1 MIDNKTIS
9 SLRMLSVDMI
19 EKAKSGHP
27 GLPLGSAP
35 MLYTLYKDFLNF
47 NPEKPKWIN
56 RDRFVLSAGH
66 GSAILY
72 SLLNLF
78 GFDVSIDDIKNFRQW
93 GSKTPGHPEY
103 GDTDGVDATTGPL
116 GQGITMA
123 VGMALAEAHV
133 RSHFTVDGWSP
144 VDHYTYALVGDGC
157 LMEGIS
163 HEAASFAG
171 SFKLG
176 RLIVLYDSNNISIE
190 GNTDITFHDDTLKRF
205 EAYGWH
211 TQRVEDGNDIE
222 KIKEAIENAKKDERP
237 SIIEVKTV
245 IGFGAGSVE
254 GSEKSH
260 GAPIGEDNRKALV
273 EKIKWNETE
282 EFTVPEDVK
291 ENAAKIVEE
300 KKKIYVEYKKK
311 LEEYESKN
319 PEKYR
324 EYIDWIHFKHEA
336 DLSKLLDSKEKD
348 ATRSASGAALQKV
361 AKAIPNMIGGS
372 ADLGPSNNSQIKD
385 SGFISSSDYNERNIH
400 FGVREFAMAAISNG
414 ISLHGG
420 LKPFCA
426 TFFVFSDYM
435 KPAMRLAA
443 LMNLPVTY
451 ILTHDSIGVG
461 EDGPTHEPIE
471 HLAMLRSLP
480 NFSVIRPADFNETVH
495 AWEVAQKATKPTALI
510 LSRQK
515 LETLKIES
523 ENLKY
528 GAYIAKTEKD
538 KLDLVVVATGS
549 EVGVTMEASK
559 ILEDKGYGV
568 RVVSMPSWD
577 LFDEQDEEYRE
588 SVLPCG
594 VKTASVEALSTFGWD
609 KYTKGGLKIGL
620 DRFGASAPGSELFE
634 HFGFTPEKIADKLES
649 FIKEN

>member
-123 VGMALAEAHV
+123 VGMALAEAHM

-300 KKKIYVEYKKK
+300 KKKVYDEYKKK
-311 LEEYESKN
+311 LQEYESKN
-319 PEKYR
+319 PDKYR

-348 ATRSASGAALQKV
+348 ATRSASGAALQEV

-414 ISLHGG
+414 IALHGG

-495 AWEVAQKATKPTALI
+495 AWEVAKKATKPTALI

-523 ENLKY
+523 GNLKY

-577 LFDEQDEEYRE
+577 LFDEQDKEYRE

-609 KYTKGGLKIGL
+609 RYTKGGLKIGL

>member
-123 VGMALAEAHV
+123 VGMALAEAYM

-190 GNTDITFHDDTLKRF
+190 GNTNITFHDDTLKRF

-348 ATRSASGAALQKV
+348 ATRSASGAALQEV

-414 ISLHGG
+414 IALHGG

-443 LMNLPVTY
+443 VMNLPVTY

-515 LETLKIES
+515 LETLKMES

-577 LFDEQDEEYRE
+577 LFDEQDKEYRE

-609 KYTKGGLKIGL
+609 RYTKGGLKIGL

>member
-19 EKAKSGHP
+19 EKANSGHP

-103 GDTDGVDATTGPL
+103 GETDGVDATTGPL

-123 VGMALAEAHV
+123 VGMALAEAHM

-171 SFKLG
+171 SYKLG

-211 TQRVEDGNDIE
+211 TQKVEDGNDTE
-222 KIKEAIENAKKDERP
+222 KIKEAIENAKKDNRP
-237 SIIEVKTV
+237 SIIEVKTI

-260 GAPIGEDNRKALV
+260 GAPIGVDNRKVLV
-273 EKIKWNETE
+273 EKIKWAEKD
-282 EFTVPEDVK
+282 EFNVPQDVR
-291 ENAAKIVEE
+291 ENAEKIVEE
-300 KKKIYVEYKKK
+300 KKKVYDEYKKK

-336 DLSKLLDSKEKD
+336 DLSALIDSKDKD
-348 ATRSASGAALQKV
+348 ATRSASGTALQEV
-361 AKAIPNMIGGS
+361 AKAIPNLIGGS
-372 ADLGPSNNSQIKD
+372 ADLGPSNKSEIKD
-385 SGFISSSDYNERNIH
+385 GGFMSADNFEGRNIH

-414 ISLHGG
+414 IALHGG

-435 KPAMRLAA
+435 KPALRLAA

-480 NFSVIRPADFNETVH
+480 NFSVIRPADFNETVY
-495 AWEVAQKATKPTALI
+495 AWEVAQKAKKPTALI

-523 ENLKY
+523 GNLKY
-528 GAYIAKTEKD
+528 GAYIAKKEKD
-538 KLDLVVVATGS
+538 KLDLVIIATGS

-559 ILEDKGYGV
+559 ILEEKGYGV

-577 LFDEQDEEYRE
+577 LFDEQDKEYRE
-588 SVLPCG
+588 NVLPCS

-609 KYTKGGLKIGL
+609 RYTKGGLKIGL

-649 FIKEN
+649 YIKEN

>member
-123 VGMALAEAHV
+123 VGMALAEAHM

-348 ATRSASGAALQKV
+348 ATRSASGAALQEL

-414 ISLHGG
+414 IALHGG

-515 LETLKIES
+515 LETLKMES

-577 LFDEQDEEYRE
+577 LFDEQDKEYRE

>member
-123 VGMALAEAHV
+123 VGMALAEAHM

-190 GNTDITFHDDTLKRF
+190 GNTEITFHDDTLKRF

-211 TQRVEDGNDIE
+211 TQRVEDGNDTE

-273 EKIKWNETE
+273 EKIKWTEKE

-311 LEEYESKN
+311 LQEYESKN
-319 PEKYR
+319 PDKYR

-348 ATRSASGAALQKV
+348 ATRSASGAALQEV

-414 ISLHGG
+414 IALHGG

>member
-123 VGMALAEAHV
+123 VGMALAEAHM

-190 GNTDITFHDDTLKRF
+190 GNTEITFHDDTLKRF

-311 LEEYESKN
+311 LQEYESKN
-319 PEKYR
+319 PDKYR

-348 ATRSASGAALQKV
+348 ATRSASGAALQEV

-414 ISLHGG
+414 IALHGG

-577 LFDEQDEEYRE
+577 LFDEQDKEYRE

>member
-123 VGMALAEAHV
+123 VGMALAEAHM

-171 SFKLG
+171 SHKLG

-190 GNTDITFHDDTLKRF
+190 GNTEITFHDDTLKRF

-211 TQRVEDGNDIE
+211 TQRVEDGNDTE

-300 KKKIYVEYKKK
+300 KKKVYDEYKKK
-311 LEEYESKN
+311 LQEYESKN
-319 PEKYR
+319 PDKYR

-348 ATRSASGAALQKV
+348 ATRSASGAALQEV

-414 ISLHGG
+414 IALHGG

-480 NFSVIRPADFNETVH
+480 NFSVIRPADFNETVY

>member
-123 VGMALAEAHV
+123 VGMALAEAHM

-282 EFTVPEDVK
+282 ELIVPEDVK

-311 LEEYESKN
+311 LQEYESKN
-319 PEKYR
+319 PDKYR

-348 ATRSASGAALQKV
+348 ATRSASGAALQEV

-414 ISLHGG
+414 IALHGG

-515 LETLKIES
+515 LETLKMES

-577 LFDEQDEEYRE
+577 LFDEQDKEYRE

>member
-35 MLYTLYKDFLNF
+35 MLYTLYKYFLNF

-78 GFDVSIDDIKNFRQW
+78 GFDVSIGDIKNFRQW

-103 GDTDGVDATTGPL
+103 GETDGVDATTGPL

-123 VGMALAEAHV
+123 VGMALAEAHM

-171 SFKLG
+171 SYKLG

-211 TQRVEDGNDIE
+211 TQKIEDGNDTE
-222 KIKEAIENAKKDERP
+222 KIKEAIENAKKDNRP
-237 SIIEVKTV
+237 SIIEVKTI

-260 GAPIGEDNRKALV
+260 GAPIGVDNRKVLV
-273 EKIKWNETE
+273 DKIKWAEND
-282 EFTVPEDVK
+282 EFTVPEDVR

-300 KKKIYVEYKKK
+300 KKKVYDDYKKK

-336 DLSKLLDSKEKD
+336 DLSSLIDSKDKD
-348 ATRSASGAALQKV
+348 ATRSASGAALQEV

-372 ADLGPSNNSQIKD
+372 ADLGPSNKSEIKD
-385 SGFISSSDYNERNIH
+385 GGFMSADNFEGRNIH

-414 ISLHGG
+414 IALHGG

-435 KPAMRLAA
+435 KPALRLAA

-480 NFSVIRPADFNETVH
+480 NFSVIRPADFNETVY

-523 ENLKY
+523 GNLKY
-528 GAYIAKTEKD
+528 GAYIAKKEKD
-538 KLDLVVVATGS
+538 KLDLVVIATGS

-559 ILEDKGYGV
+559 ILEEQGYGV

-577 LFDEQDEEYRE
+577 LFDEQDKEYRE
-588 SVLPCG
+588 NVLPCG

-609 KYTKGGLKIGL
+609 RYTKGGLKIGL

-649 FIKEN
+649 YIKEN

>member
-123 VGMALAEAHV
+123 VGMALAEAHM

-190 GNTDITFHDDTLKRF
+190 GNTEITFHDDTLKRF

-222 KIKEAIENAKKDERP
+222 KIKEAIENAKKNERP

-291 ENAAKIVEE
+291 ENTAKIVEE
-300 KKKIYVEYKKK
+300 KKKVYDEYKKK
-311 LEEYESKN
+311 LQEYESKN

-348 ATRSASGAALQKV
+348 ATRSASGAALQEV

-577 LFDEQDEEYRE
+577 LFDEQDKEYRE

>member
-123 VGMALAEAHV
+123 VGMALAEAHM

-348 ATRSASGAALQKV
+348 ATRSASGAALQEV

-414 ISLHGG
+414 IALHGG

-515 LETLKIES
+515 LETLKMES

>member
-123 VGMALAEAHV
+123 VGMALAEAHM

-190 GNTDITFHDDTLKRF
+190 GNTNITFHDDTLKRF

-222 KIKEAIENAKKDERP
+222 KIKEAIENAKKDGRP

-348 ATRSASGAALQKV
+348 ATRSASGAALQEV

-414 ISLHGG
+414 IALHGG

-443 LMNLPVTY
+443 VMNLPVTY

-515 LETLKIES
+515 LETLKMES

-577 LFDEQDEEYRE
+577 LFDEQDKEYRE

-609 KYTKGGLKIGL
+609 RYTKGGLKIGL

>member
-123 VGMALAEAHV
+123 VGMALAEAHM

-144 VDHYTYALVGDGC
+144 VNHYTYALVGDGC

-260 GAPIGEDNRKALV
+260 GAPIGEDNRNALV

-348 ATRSASGAALQKV
+348 ATRSASGAALQEV

-414 ISLHGG
+414 IALHGG

-443 LMNLPVTY
+443 LMSLPVTY

>member
-123 VGMALAEAHV
+123 VGMALAEAHM

-171 SFKLG
+171 SSKLG

-211 TQRVEDGNDIE
+211 AQRVEDGNDTE

-273 EKIKWNETE
+273 EKIKWAEKE

-348 ATRSASGAALQKV
+348 ATRSASGAALQEV

>member
-123 VGMALAEAHV
+123 VGMALAEAHM

-273 EKIKWNETE
+273 EKIIWNETE

-348 ATRSASGAALQKV
+348 ATRSASGAALQEL

-414 ISLHGG
+414 IALHGG

-515 LETLKIES
+515 LETLKMES

-577 LFDEQDEEYRE
+577 LFDEQDKEYRE

>member
-123 VGMALAEAHV
+123 VGMALAEAHM

-190 GNTDITFHDDTLKRF
+190 GNTEITFHDDTLKRF

-348 ATRSASGAALQKV
+348 ATRSASGAALQEV

-414 ISLHGG
+414 IALHGG

-594 VKTASVEALSTFGWD
+594 IKTASVEALSTFGWD

>member
-123 VGMALAEAHV
+123 VGMALAEAHM

-348 ATRSASGAALQKV
+348 ATRSASGAALQEL

>member
-123 VGMALAEAHV
+123 VGMALAEAHM

-300 KKKIYVEYKKK
+300 KKKVYDEYKKK
-311 LEEYESKN
+311 LQEYESKN
-319 PEKYR
+319 PDKYR

-348 ATRSASGAALQKV
+348 ATRSASGAALQEV

-414 ISLHGG
+414 ITLHGG

-515 LETLKIES
+515 LETLKMES

-577 LFDEQDEEYRE
+577 LFDEQDKEYRE

>member
-123 VGMALAEAHV
+123 VGMALAEAHM
-133 RSHFTVDGWSP
+133 RLHFTVDGWSP

-273 EKIKWNETE
+273 EKIKWAEKE

-311 LEEYESKN
+311 LQEYESKN
-319 PEKYR
+319 PDKYR

-348 ATRSASGAALQKV
+348 ATRSASGAALQEV

>member
-123 VGMALAEAHV
+123 VGMALAEAHM

-171 SFKLG
+171 SHKLG

-222 KIKEAIENAKKDERP
+222 KIKEAIENAKKNERP

-300 KKKIYVEYKKK
+300 KKKVYDEYKKK
-311 LEEYESKN
+311 LQEYESKN
-319 PEKYR
+319 PDKYR

-348 ATRSASGAALQKV
+348 ATRSASGAALQEV

-414 ISLHGG
+414 IALHGG

-577 LFDEQDEEYRE
+577 LFDEQDKEYRE

-634 HFGFTPEKIADKLES
+634 HFGFTPEKSADKLES

>member
-123 VGMALAEAHV
+123 VGMTLAEAHM

-171 SFKLG
+171 SHKLG

-348 ATRSASGAALQKV
+348 ATRSASGAALQEV

-609 KYTKGGLKIGL
+609 RYTKGGLKIGL

>member
-123 VGMALAEAHV
+123 VGMALAEAHM

-171 SFKLG
+171 SHKLG

-211 TQRVEDGNDIE
+211 TQRVEDGNDTE

-282 EFTVPEDVK
+282 EFIVPEDVK

-300 KKKIYVEYKKK
+300 KKKVYDEYKKK
-311 LEEYESKN
+311 LQEYESKN
-319 PEKYR
+319 PDKYR

-348 ATRSASGAALQKV
+348 ATRSASGAALQEV

-372 ADLGPSNNSQIKD
+372 ADLGPSNNSQIKE

-414 ISLHGG
+414 IALHGG

-515 LETLKIES
+515 LETLKMES

-577 LFDEQDEEYRE
+577 LFDEQDKEYRE

>member
-348 ATRSASGAALQKV
+348 ATRSASGAALQEL

-414 ISLHGG
+414 IALHGG

-515 LETLKIES
+515 LETLKMES

>member
-123 VGMALAEAHV
+123 VGMALAEAHM

-273 EKIKWNETE
+273 EKIKWTEKE
-282 EFTVPEDVK
+282 EFTVPEDVR
-291 ENAAKIVEE
+291 ENAAKIVEA
-300 KKKIYVEYKKK
+300 KKKVYDEYKKK
-311 LEEYESKN
+311 LQEYESKN
-319 PEKYR
+319 PDKYR

-348 ATRSASGAALQKV
+348 ATRSASGAALQEV

-414 ISLHGG
+414 IALHGG

-480 NFSVIRPADFNETVH
+480 NFSVIRPADYNETVH

-515 LETLKIES
+515 LETLKMES

-577 LFDEQDEEYRE
+577 LFDEQDKEYRE

-609 KYTKGGLKIGL
+609 RYTKGGLKIGL

>member
-1 MIDNKTIS
+1 MIDNRTIS

-123 VGMALAEAHV
+123 VGMALAEAHM

-190 GNTDITFHDDTLKRF
+190 GNTEITFHDDTLKRF

-260 GAPIGEDNRKALV
+260 GAPIGEDNRKVLV

-348 ATRSASGAALQKV
+348 ATRSASGAALQEV

-577 LFDEQDEEYRE
+577 LFDEQDKEYRE

-609 KYTKGGLKIGL
+609 RYTKGGLKIGL

>member
-19 EKAKSGHP
+19 EKANSGHP

-103 GDTDGVDATTGPL
+103 GETDGVDATTGPL

-123 VGMALAEAHV
+123 VGMALAEAHM

-171 SFKLG
+171 SYKLG

-211 TQRVEDGNDIE
+211 TQKVEDGNDTE
-222 KIKEAIENAKKDERP
+222 KIKEAIENAKKDDRP
-237 SIIEVKTV
+237 SIIEVKTI

-260 GAPIGEDNRKALV
+260 GAPIGVDNRKVLV
-273 EKIKWNETE
+273 EKIKWAEKD
-282 EFTVPEDVK
+282 EFNVPQDVR
-291 ENAAKIVEE
+291 ENAEKIVEE
-300 KKKIYVEYKKK
+300 KKKVYDEYKKK

-336 DLSKLLDSKEKD
+336 DLSALIDSKDKD
-348 ATRSASGAALQKV
+348 ATRSASGTALQEV
-361 AKAIPNMIGGS
+361 ANAIPNLIGGS
-372 ADLGPSNNSQIKD
+372 ADLGPSNKSEIKD
-385 SGFISSSDYNERNIH
+385 GGFMSADNFGGRNIH

-414 ISLHGG
+414 IALHGG

-435 KPAMRLAA
+435 KPALRLAA

-480 NFSVIRPADFNETVH
+480 NFSVIRPADFNETVY

-523 ENLKY
+523 GNLKY
-528 GAYIAKTEKD
+528 GAYIAKKEKD
-538 KLDLVVVATGS
+538 KLDLVVIATGS

-559 ILEDKGYGV
+559 ILEEKGYGV

-577 LFDEQDEEYRE
+577 LFDEQDKEYRE
-588 SVLPCG
+588 NVLPRG

-609 KYTKGGLKIGL
+609 RYTKGGLKIGL

-649 FIKEN
+649 YIKEN

>member
-123 VGMALAEAHV
+123 VGMALAEAHM

-273 EKIKWNETE
+273 EKIKWTEKE
-282 EFTVPEDVK
+282 EFTVPEDVR
-291 ENAAKIVEE
+291 ENAAKIVEA
-300 KKKIYVEYKKK
+300 KKKVYDEYKKK
-311 LEEYESKN
+311 LQEYESKN
-319 PEKYR
+319 PDKYR

-348 ATRSASGAALQKV
+348 ATRSASGAALQEV

-414 ISLHGG
+414 IALHGG

-495 AWEVAQKATKPTALI
+495 AWEVAKKATKPTALI

-523 ENLKY
+523 GNLKY
-528 GAYIAKTEKD
+528 GAYIAKKEKD

-549 EVGVTMEASK
+549 EVGVTMKASK

-577 LFDEQDEEYRE
+577 LFDEQDKEYRE

>member
-123 VGMALAEAHV
+123 VGMALAEAHM

-171 SFKLG
+171 SHKLG

-348 ATRSASGAALQKV
+348 ATRSASGAALQEV

>member
-123 VGMALAEAHV
+123 VGMALAEAHM

-348 ATRSASGAALQKV
+348 ATRSASGAALQEV

>member
-348 ATRSASGAALQKV
+348 ATRSASGAALQEL

-414 ISLHGG
+414 IALHGG

-515 LETLKIES
+515 LETLKMES

-577 LFDEQDEEYRE
+577 LFDEQDKEYRE

>member
-47 NPEKPKWIN
+47 NPEKTKWIN

-103 GDTDGVDATTGPL
+103 GETDGVDATTGPL

-123 VGMALAEAHV
+123 VGMALAEAHM

-171 SFKLG
+171 SYKLG

-211 TQRVEDGNDIE
+211 TQKVEDGNDTE
-222 KIKEAIENAKKDERP
+222 KIKEAIENAKKDDRP
-237 SIIEVKTV
+237 SIIEVKTI

-260 GAPIGEDNRKALV
+260 GAPIGVDNRKVLV
-273 EKIKWNETE
+273 EKIKWAENE
-282 EFTVPEDVK
+282 EFTVPEDVR

-300 KKKIYVEYKKK
+300 KKKVYDEYKKK

-336 DLSKLLDSKEKD
+336 DLSSLIDSKDKD
-348 ATRSASGAALQKV
+348 ATRSASGAALQEV
-361 AKAIPNMIGGS
+361 AKAIPNLIGGS
-372 ADLGPSNNSQIKD
+372 ADLGPSNKSEIKD
-385 SGFISSSDYNERNIH
+385 GGFMSVDNFEGRNIH

-414 ISLHGG
+414 IALHGG

-435 KPAMRLAA
+435 KPALRLAA

-480 NFSVIRPADFNETVH
+480 NFSVIRPADFNETVY
-495 AWEVAQKATKPTALI
+495 AWEVAQKAKKPTALI

-523 ENLKY
+523 GNLKY
-528 GAYIAKTEKD
+528 GAYIAKKEKD
-538 KLDLVVVATGS
+538 KLDLVVIATGS

-559 ILEDKGYGV
+559 ILEEKGYGV

-577 LFDEQDEEYRE
+577 LFDEQDKEYRE
-588 SVLPCG
+588 NVLPFG

-609 KYTKGGLKIGL
+609 RYTKGGLKIGL
-620 DRFGASAPGSELFE
+620 NRFGASAPGSELFE

-649 FIKEN
+649 YIKEN

>member
-19 EKAKSGHP
+19 EKANSGHP

-103 GDTDGVDATTGPL
+103 GETDGVDATTGPL

-123 VGMALAEAHV
+123 VGMALAEAHM

-171 SFKLG
+171 SYKLG

-211 TQRVEDGNDIE
+211 TQKVEDGNDTE
-222 KIKEAIENAKKDERP
+222 KIKEAIENAKKDDRP
-237 SIIEVKTV
+237 SIIEVKTI

-260 GAPIGEDNRKALV
+260 GAPIGVDNRKVLV
-273 EKIKWNETE
+273 EKIKWAEKD
-282 EFTVPEDVK
+282 EFNVPQDVR
-291 ENAAKIVEE
+291 ENAEKIVEE
-300 KKKIYVEYKKK
+300 KKKVYDEYKKK
-311 LEEYESKN
+311 LEEYESKH

-336 DLSKLLDSKEKD
+336 DLSALIDSKDKD
-348 ATRSASGAALQKV
+348 ATRSASGTALQEV
-361 AKAIPNMIGGS
+361 AKAIPNLIGGS
-372 ADLGPSNNSQIKD
+372 ADLGPSNKSEIKD
-385 SGFISSSDYNERNIH
+385 GGFMSADNFEGRNIH
-400 FGVREFAMAAISNG
+400 FGVREFAMGAISNG
-414 ISLHGG
+414 IALHGG

-435 KPAMRLAA
+435 KPALRLAA

-480 NFSVIRPADFNETVH
+480 NFSVIRPADFNETVY

-523 ENLKY
+523 GNLKY
-528 GAYIAKTEKD
+528 GAYIAKKEKD
-538 KLDLVVVATGS
+538 KLDLVVIATGS

-559 ILEDKGYGV
+559 ILEEKGYGV

-577 LFDEQDEEYRE
+577 LFDEQDKEYRE
-588 SVLPCG
+588 NVLPCG

-609 KYTKGGLKIGL
+609 RYTKGGLKIGL

-649 FIKEN
+649 YIKEN

>member
-123 VGMALAEAHV
+123 VGMALAESHM

-171 SFKLG
+171 SHKLG

-211 TQRVEDGNDIE
+211 TQRVEDGNDTE

-311 LEEYESKN
+311 LQEYESKN
-319 PEKYR
+319 PDKYR

-348 ATRSASGAALQKV
+348 ATRSASGAALQEV

-414 ISLHGG
+414 IALHGG

-594 VKTASVEALSTFGWD
+594 IKTASVEALSTFGWD

>member
-123 VGMALAEAHV
+123 VGMALAEAHM

-190 GNTDITFHDDTLKRF
+190 GNTNITFHDDTLKRF

-348 ATRSASGAALQKV
+348 ATRSASGAALQEV

-414 ISLHGG
+414 IALHGG

-515 LETLKIES
+515 LETLKMES

>member
-123 VGMALAEAHV
+123 VGMALAEAHM

-291 ENAAKIVEE
+291 ENAAKIVEG
-300 KKKIYVEYKKK
+300 KKKVYDEYKKK
-311 LEEYESKN
+311 LQEYESKN
-319 PEKYR
+319 PDKYR

-348 ATRSASGAALQKV
+348 ATRSASGAALQEV

-414 ISLHGG
+414 IALHGG

-435 KPAMRLAA
+435 KSAMRLAA

-515 LETLKIES
+515 LETLKMES

-577 LFDEQDEEYRE
+577 LFDEQDKEYRE

-609 KYTKGGLKIGL
+609 RYTKGGLKIGL

>member
-123 VGMALAEAHV
+123 VGMALAEAHM

-144 VDHYTYALVGDGC
+144 VNHYTYALVGDGC

-260 GAPIGEDNRKALV
+260 GAPIGEDNRNALV

-311 LEEYESKN
+311 LKEYESKN

-336 DLSKLLDSKEKD
+336 DLSKLLDSKDKD
-348 ATRSASGAALQKV
+348 ATRSASGAALQEV

-414 ISLHGG
+414 IALHGG

-443 LMNLPVTY
+443 LMSLPVTY

-594 VKTASVEALSTFGWD
+594 IKTASVEALSTFGWD

>member
-1 MIDNKTIS
+1 MNDNKTIS

-123 VGMALAEAHV
+123 VGMALAEAHM

-190 GNTDITFHDDTLKRF
+190 GNTNITFHDDTLKRF

-348 ATRSASGAALQKV
+348 ATRSASGAALQEL

-515 LETLKIES
+515 LETLKMES

-577 LFDEQDEEYRE
+577 LFDEQDKEYRE

-620 DRFGASAPGSELFE
+620 NRFGASAPGSELFE

>member
-123 VGMALAEAHV
+123 VGMALAEAHM

-171 SFKLG
+171 SHKLG

-300 KKKIYVEYKKK
+300 KKKVYNEYKKK

-348 ATRSASGAALQKV
+348 ATRSASGAALQEV

-414 ISLHGG
+414 IALHGG

-480 NFSVIRPADFNETVH
+480 NFSVIRPADFNEAVH

-528 GAYIAKTEKD
+528 GAYIAKKEKD

-568 RVVSMPSWD
+568 RLVSMPSWD
-577 LFDEQDEEYRE
+577 LFDEQDKEYRE